1 VTKSK
6 YIFLSILFQLWNKS
20 KEDDVKKILFLF
32 LVMLIIAV
40 NAFAAV
46 PHLINYQG
54 KLTDTSGNPLTGTY
68 SITFKIYDAET
79 AGNLLWEEAQAGVV
93 IQKGIFSV
101 LLGSV
106 TNLGLAFDKPYFL
119 EIKVGNEVMTP
130 RQRITS
136 AGYAFKAEQADQATN
151 ATTVANVGVSA
162 TPSANKLLPLDGN
175 AKLPIAALKVYDSGW
190 FSASIGS
197 DTMKNHGLGTTK
209 LLMFLYGATNISG
222 ANASQVQGNFLD
234 YPPGN
239 VIRAAM
245 VRIIDSNNVGVKI
258 APYAPPYVWNG
269 SSWVDPSCYRVIILA
284 LE

>member
-1 VTKSK
+1 M
-6 YIFLSILFQLWNKS
+6 
-20 KEDDVKKILFLF
+20 KKIILFLAI
-32 LVMLIIAV
+32 LSALQLNV
-40 NAFAAV
+40 FAAI

-54 KLTDTSGNPLTGTY
+54 KLTDTSNNPLTGTY
-68 SITFKIYDAET
+68 AITFKIYDAET
-79 AGNLLWEEAQAGVV
+79 AGNLLWEETQAGVV

-106 TNLGLAFDKPYFL
+106 ANLGLAFDKPYFL

-162 TPSANKLLPLDGN
+162 TPSANKLLPLDAN

-190 FSASIGS
+190 FAVTKGSGYNLTHNLNTTRFLSILQFS
-197 DTMKNHGLGTTK
+197 EN
-209 LLMFLYGATNISG
+209 ANG
-222 ANASQVQGNFLD
+222 ANAWVCGSLVNSHSAPDHKVGSFVKNITPNGVRVVCGASAITEKHDDNGNWYTWAESGYL
-234 YPPGN
+234 
-239 VIRAAM
+239 RL
-245 VRIIDSNNVGVKI
+245 
-258 APYAPPYVWNG
+258 
-269 SSWVDPSCYRVIILA
+269 ILIA